1 MTAGHGRPSGG
12 ELPGPAV
19 RLDRVSKTF
28 GDASAPVLDRVSV
41 DVQDGEFV
49 SLLGASGCGKSTL
62 LNIVA
67 GLEPA
72 SSGTV
77 HLNGSGAGLMFQEP
91 ALYPWLT
98 AGRNIEL
105 ALQLRGVARQN
116 VGTEACRLLELVRLG
131 DAYGTARTSCPA
143 ACASA
148 SRSPGR
154 WPRNDT
160 SCSWTSR
167 SPHWMPSLATCC
179 TRS

>member
-1 MTAGHGRPSGG
+1 M
-12 ELPGPAV
+12 
-19 RLDRVSKTF
+19 
-28 GDASAPVLDRVSV
+28 
-41 DVQDGEFV
+41 

-77 HLNGSGAGLMFQEP
+77 DVAGGAGLMFQEP

-105 ALQLRGVARQN
+105 ALQLRGVARRERRDE
-116 VGTEACRLLELVRLG
+116 TCRLLELVRLG
-131 DAYGTARTSCPA
+131 DAYGTRPHELSGGMRQRVALA
-143 ACASA
+143 
-148 SRSPGR
+148 GR
-154 WPRNDT
+154 WPRNDR

-167 SPHWMPSLATCC
+167 LPRWMPSLATCC